1 MGDVFK
7 VPSLKVLV
15 TRTVIRER
23 MDYKNYL
30 GGKVKEE
37 LDSFDRLAGKFRIYN
52 NKLEVERDGKKV
64 SDEEWENVKLR
75 LPSFMISFLDGKEEF
90 TIFERSKPEKRKW
103 TLQDID
109 GFLKKLY
116 LSSHVVKKKDGCI
129 QRGQQ
134 LIRDGALI
142 MSVAQFDPKGK
153 LLFVWRDKFF
163 IDDKGIFRTTRWE
176 LPRLEIKIKKEMWTL
191 REEDNSTEAPSEFC
205 TIL

>member
-15 TRTVIRER
+15 TRMVIRER

-64 SDEEWENVKLR
+64 SEEEWENVKLR
-75 LPSFMISFLDGKEEF
+75 LPSFLISFLDGKEEF
-90 TIFERSKPEKRKW
+90 TIFERIKPGKRKW
-103 TLQDID
+103 TLQDIN
-109 GFLKKLY
+109 GFLKELD
-116 LSSHVVKKKDGCI
+116 LSSRVVKKKDGCI

-134 LIRDGALI
+134 YIRDGALI
-142 MSVAQFDPKGK
+142 MFVAQFDPNGK
-153 LLFVWRDKFF
+153 LLFVWKDKFV

-176 LPRLEIKIKKEMWTL
+176 LPLLEIKIKKEMWTL
-191 REEDNSTEAPSEFC
+191 REAPSEFC

>member
-15 TRTVIRER
+15 TRMVIRER

-64 SDEEWENVKLR
+64 SEEEWENVKLG
-75 LPSFMISFLDGKEEF
+75 LPAFMISFLDGKEEF

-103 TLQDID
+103 TLQDIN
-109 GFLKKLY
+109 GFWKELD
-116 LSSHVVKKKDGCI
+116 LSSRVVKKRTGTYSKISSSSGT
-129 QRGQQ
+129 
-134 LIRDGALI
+134 AL
-142 MSVAQFDPKGK
+142 
-153 LLFVWRDKFF
+153 
-163 IDDKGIFRTTRWE
+163 
-176 LPRLEIKIKKEMWTL
+176 
-191 REEDNSTEAPSEFC
+191 
-205 TIL
+205 

>member
-15 TRTVIRER
+15 TRMVIRER

-75 LPSFMISFLDGKEEF
+75 LPSL
-90 TIFERSKPEKRKW
+90 
-103 TLQDID
+103 
-109 GFLKKLY
+109 
-116 LSSHVVKKKDGCI
+116 
-129 QRGQQ
+129 
-134 LIRDGALI
+134 
-142 MSVAQFDPKGK
+142 
-153 LLFVWRDKFF
+153 
-163 IDDKGIFRTTRWE
+163 
-176 LPRLEIKIKKEMWTL
+176 
-191 REEDNSTEAPSEFC
+191 
-205 TIL
+205 

>member
-15 TRTVIRER
+15 TRMVIRER

-64 SDEEWENVKLR
+64 SEEEWENVKLR

-90 TIFERSKPEKRKW
+90 TISIERTKPEKRKW

-116 LSSHVVKKKDGCI
+116 LSSHVVKKKDG
-129 QRGQQ
+129 
-134 LIRDGALI
+134 
-142 MSVAQFDPKGK
+142 
-153 LLFVWRDKFF
+153 
-163 IDDKGIFRTTRWE
+163 
-176 LPRLEIKIKKEMWTL
+176 EM
-191 REEDNSTEAPSEFC
+191 RNSSFN
-205 TIL
+205 

>member
-15 TRTVIRER
+15 TRVVIRER

-64 SDEEWENVKLR
+64 SEEEWENVKLR

-90 TIFERSKPEKRKW
+90 TITIERTKPEKRKW

-116 LSSHVVKKKDGCI
+116 HVVKKKDGCI

-134 LIRDGALI
+134 YIRDGALI
-142 MSVAQFDPKGK
+142 MFVAQFDPNGK
-153 LLFVWRDKFF
+153 LLFVWKDKFV

-176 LPRLEIKIKKEMWTL
+176 LPILEIKIKKEMWTL
-191 REEDNSTEAPSEFC
+191 RKAPGEFC

>member
-103 TLQDID
+103 TLQDKD
-109 GFLKKLY
+109 GFLKRLY

-134 LIRDGALI
+134 FIRDGALF
-142 MSVAQFDPKGK
+142 MFVAQFDPKGK

-176 LPRLEIKIKKEMWTL
+176 LPLLEIKIKKEMWTL
-191 REEDNSTEAPSEFC
+191 REGDNSTEAPSEFC

>member
-103 TLQDID
+103 TLQDKD
-109 GFLKKLY
+109 GFLKRLY

-134 LIRDGALI
+134 FIRDGALF
-142 MSVAQFDPKGK
+142 MFVAQFDPKGK

-191 REEDNSTEAPSEFC
+191 REGDNSTEAPSEFC